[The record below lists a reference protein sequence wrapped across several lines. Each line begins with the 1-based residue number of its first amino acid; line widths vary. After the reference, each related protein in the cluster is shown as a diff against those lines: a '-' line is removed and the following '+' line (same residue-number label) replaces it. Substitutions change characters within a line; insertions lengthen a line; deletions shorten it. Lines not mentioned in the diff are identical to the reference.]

1 MKRFL
6 TVMLA
11 ASSLFVCSS
20 AFAVGVE
27 ENAEVK
33 STNSTLKEIVAKA
46 PKISGYLQTGWN
58 YNSAGKGS
66 SSFQAK
72 RLRLIADGEVTPK
85 LAFRLQ
91 IEAFNGIAGS
101 KNGNGQKNIQ
111 VMDAFATYSFS
122 DAFKVRAGQ
131 YFLPLGYE
139 NYDISPA
146 TLETVDFSNICY
158 RMVCRNPY
166 EYDFVDYGRDLGVMV
181 MGDLFKSQEGF
192 HHLSY
197 NLSVTNGSLP
207 TKDDSNKSKD
217 VVTAVTVRPIK
228 YLNFKASYGWGEYN
242 YNLGEGEISPNNYMN
257 RMILGAWYNN
267 PTGFDF
273 RAEYG
278 YLKGEK
284 KSFDERA
291 FYALAGYHFQT
302 KYGEILPVIRYDRYE
317 DKVNKTTANNYDR
330 ILAAVTYEPVSRF
343 KLQLNYQHGFYS
355 SDAKEAIGESGYN
368 QVQLMG
374 IFKF

>member
-6 TVMLA
+6 AVMLA

-146 TLETVDFSNICY
+146 TLETVDF
-158 RMVCRNPY
+158 
-166 EYDFVDYGRDLGVMV
+166 L
-181 MGDLFKSQEGF
+181 K
-192 HHLSY
+192 HL
-197 NLSVTNGSLP
+197 LP
-207 TKDDSNKSKD
+207 
-217 VVTAVTVRPIK
+217 
-228 YLNFKASYGWGEYN
+228 
-242 YNLGEGEISPNNYMN
+242 
-257 RMILGAWYNN
+257 
-267 PTGFDF
+267 
-273 RAEYG
+273 
-278 YLKGEK
+278 
-284 KSFDERA
+284 
-291 FYALAGYHFQT
+291 
-302 KYGEILPVIRYDRYE
+302 
-317 DKVNKTTANNYDR
+317 
-330 ILAAVTYEPVSRF
+330 
-343 KLQLNYQHGFYS
+343 HG
-355 SDAKEAIGESGYN
+355 
-368 QVQLMG
+368 L
-374 IFKF
+374 